1 MNNIEKD
8 SANHITGVQVED
20 RIGKENLTIRCKS
33 VINACGIFSDAIRKM
48 DDPEAK
54 KLIVPASGMKKER
67 FGMA

>member
-8 SANHITGVQVED
+8 STNHITGVQVED
-20 RIGKENLTIRCKS
+20 RIGKESFTIRCKS

-54 KLIVPASGMKKER
+54 ELIVPASGMKKER